1 MSEPSAA
8 TASTAQDFEFKAEI
22 QQLLHILVHSLY
34 TEREIFLREL
44 ISNAADALHRL
55 QFEMLTTRDIVDPE
69 AELAIRIDVDEPAGV
84 LTVSDSGIGLTRDE
98 MIENLGTIA
107 HSGALAFLKR
117 LQEAGQP
124 ASADIIGQFGVG
136 FYSVFMVAEEV
147 TVTSRSFRPEAEPV
161 AWSSRGDTRYTIGPA
176 TRAAR
181 GTMVTVRLKEDARE
195 FLNPSRLEGIVRRY
209 SDFVPFP
216 IYVKNKVAN
225 RRAAPWRQRPQE
237 VTAEQYKEFYRQLT
251 FDTAD
256 PLLYVHLAADAPV
269 HIQSILYVPAKAD
282 RGVLTAITERGPRL
296 YSRKI
301 LIQERASELLP
312 PYLRFVEGVV
322 DSDDL
327 PINISRETVQSNQVV
342 ARIRSNLVR
351 KLLAELTTLA
361 EQDAA
366 RYAQFWREFGPLIKE
381 GVATDASNREA
392 LAPLLRFHSSR
403 TGEEEWVS
411 LKQVQ
416 ERMAPDQKAIY
427 YVMAENLRAAARSP
441 HMDYFRARDLE
452 VLYLT
457 DPVDSFMVLALH
469 EFNGTPLR
477 NIADAGL
484 ELPEEKKEQEPEAES
499 LSGEAFARLCERL
512 AAALG
517 DRVSAVRESKLLRD
531 SPCRLVTPENA
542 PGADLQRVFRL
553 MEREFKAPPM
563 ILELNRSHPLIR
575 DLGRLAVQD
584 PNDPLIA
591 QAAEQLYE
599 GQLLAE
605 GIHPN
610 PVDML
615 PRIEGFLAAAV
626 RARVQ

>member
-1 MSEPSAA
+1 
-8 TASTAQDFEFKAEI
+8 
-22 QQLLHILVHSLY
+22 
-34 TEREIFLREL
+34 
-44 ISNAADALHRL
+44 
-55 QFEMLTTRDIVDPE
+55 
-69 AELAIRIDVDEPAGV
+69 
-84 LTVSDSGIGLTRDE
+84 
-98 MIENLGTIA
+98 
-107 HSGALAFLKR
+107 
-117 LQEAGQP
+117 
-124 ASADIIGQFGVG
+124 
-136 FYSVFMVAEEV
+136 
-147 TVTSRSFRPEAEPV
+147 
-161 AWSSRGDTRYTIGPA
+161 
-176 TRAAR
+176 
-181 GTMVTVRLKEDARE
+181 
-195 FLNPSRLEGIVRRY
+195 
-209 SDFVPFP
+209 
-216 IYVKNKVAN
+216 
-225 RRAAPWRQRPQE
+225 
-237 VTAEQYKEFYRQLT
+237 
-251 FDTAD
+251 
-256 PLLYVHLAADAPV
+256 
-269 HIQSILYVPAKAD
+269 
-282 RGVLTAITERGPRL
+282 
-296 YSRKI
+296 
-301 LIQERASELLP
+301 
-312 PYLRFVEGVV
+312 
-322 DSDDL
+322 
-327 PINISRETVQSNQVV
+327 
-342 ARIRSNLVR
+342 
-351 KLLAELTTLA
+351 
-361 EQDAA
+361 
-366 RYAQFWREFGPLIKE
+366 
-381 GVATDASNREA
+381 
-392 LAPLLRFHSSR
+392 
-403 TGEEEWVS
+403 
-411 LKQVQ
+411 
-416 ERMAPDQKAIY
+416 
-427 YVMAENLRAAARSP
+427 
-441 HMDYFRARDLE
+441 MDYFRARDLE

>member
-1 MSEPSAA
+1 MSEPSAT
-8 TASTAQDFEFKAEI
+8 TASAAQDFEFKAEI

-55 QFEMLTTRDIVDPE
+55 QFEMLTNREVVDPE
-69 AELAIRIDVDEPAGV
+69 VELAIHVDVDEAAGV

-117 LQEAGQP
+117 LQESGKP

-147 TVTSRSFRPEAEPV
+147 TVTSRSFRPDAEAV
-161 AWSSRGDTRYTIGPA
+161 TWSSRGDTRYTIGPA
-176 TRAAR
+176 ERAAR
-181 GTMVTVRLKEDARE
+181 GTTVMIRLKEDARE

-216 IYVKNKVAN
+216 IYVRDKVAN

-237 VTAEQYKEFYRQLT
+237 VTDEQYKEFYRQLT

-256 PLLYVHLAADAPV
+256 PLLYVHFAADAPV
-269 HIQSILYVPAKAD
+269 HIQSILYVPARAD
-282 RGVLTAITERGPRL
+282 RGVLTAVTERGPRL

-301 LIQERASELLP
+301 LIQERASDLLP

-351 KLLAELTTLA
+351 KLLAELATLA

-366 RYAQFWREFGPLIKE
+366 RYERFWREFGPFIKE

-469 EFNGTPLR
+469 EFNGVPLR

-484 ELPEEKKEQEPEAES
+484 ELPEAKKEQESEAES

-563 ILELNRSHPLIR
+563 ILELNRGHPLIR